1 MIQLFCTVHVLGI
14 KFGESVRR
22 RAKDDSGQTAA
33 EYMGIIV
40 VIAIIIAAIVSTDI
54 GNDLAEKIQT
64 KIGEIFDH
72 A

>member
-1 MIQLFCTVHVLGI
+1 MIQLFNTLHVLGI

-22 RAKDDSGQTAA
+22 RANGDSGQTAA

-40 VIAIIIAAIVSTDI
+40 VIAIIIAAIATSGI
-54 GNDLAEKIQT
+54 GTTLAGNIMT
-64 KIGEIFDH
+64 KIGEIFGH

>member
-1 MIQLFCTVHVLGI
+1 MIQLYSTLHVLGV

-22 RAKDDSGQTAA
+22 RANGDSGQTAA

-40 VIAIIIAAIVSTDI
+40 VIAIIIAAIATSGIGSTLA
-54 GNDLAEKIQT
+54 GNIMT
-64 KIGEIFDH
+64 KIGEIFGH